1 MRPLAKTG
9 VAILLTLA
17 IAYVLATIT
26 LVLVTGV
33 DVVTVAIRDA
43 WLALFTG
50 GAVSLGLFLLFL
62 LIANVAGRRRGSG
75 SQFWINLGA
84 LIVALVIGTVVTLFA
99 GILAGALL
107 AGFEWLT
114 VLGAVLAAG
123 EVFIGG
129 VLALAL
135 THFVIFKPRATEFE
149 P

>member
-9 VAILLTLA
+9 MAILLTLA

-26 LVLVTGV
+26 LSLVTGV

-50 GAVSLGLFLLFL
+50 GAVSIGLFLLFL

-84 LIVALVIGTVVTLFA
+84 LVIAILIGTLVTLFA

-107 AGFEWLT
+107 AGFEWLS
-114 VLGAVLAAG
+114 VLGAILAAG
-123 EVFIGG
+123 ELFIGG
-129 VLALAL
+129 ILALAL